1 MKKIVLSL
9 IIGALLASF
18 ASCTNEGTS
27 SEATSN
33 AVSSTVSEV
42 TSETTSESASIT
54 KEEFSAKIK
63 EKVAFDGDMI
73 DYANLED
80 YPLDMFGIA
89 SDAYNQYVY
98 LEVSD
103 TTNSYESII
112 VFAGKSEE
120 KATLIEEKLNAY
132 IDSLKA
138 QFSNYNATIIEMVNK
153 SVIKKEGT
161 KVYLI
166 ISPNMS
172 EVEAVV
178 TENLPAFN

>member
-9 IIGALLASF
+9 LIGALLASF
-18 ASCTNEGTS
+18 TSCTNEGAS
-27 SEATSN
+27 SEATSDP
-33 AVSSTVSEV
+33 ASATVSEA
-42 TSETTSESASIT
+42 TSQATSIT
-54 KEEFSAKIK
+54 KDEFSAKIK
-63 EKVAFDGDMI
+63 EKVAFEGDMI

-89 SDAYNQYVY
+89 SDTYNQYVY

-112 VFAGKSEE
+112 VFAASSDAN
-120 KATLIEEKLNAY
+120 ATVIEEKLNAY

-138 QFSNYNATIIEMVNK
+138 QFSNYNATIIEMVNN
-153 SVIKKEGT
+153 SVVKKEGA

-178 TENLPAFN
+178 TENLPNFN